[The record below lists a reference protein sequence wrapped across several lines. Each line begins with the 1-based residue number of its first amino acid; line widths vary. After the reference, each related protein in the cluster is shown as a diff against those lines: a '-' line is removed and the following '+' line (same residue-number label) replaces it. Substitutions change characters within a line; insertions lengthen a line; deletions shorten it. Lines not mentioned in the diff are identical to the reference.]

1 MVQSLS
7 PGGGD
12 VRVDSLSGFLDVV
25 PEAEGIPAN
34 DEDLDNVI
42 SENSVTLADPGVD
55 PSLPLCISV
64 ADEDVKKQANHAV
77 PGVPVQAVDRTG
89 DLVKQAALEVDN
101 PPVIETT
108 LMNDYAGTM
117 DDYAGTSHVQEER
130 HNPVS
135 NGIPGRSSYL
145 ITSLTCLYPH
155 GIETVRSDI
164 LYWYSDW

>member
-64 ADEDVKKQANHAV
+64 ADEDVKKQA
-77 PGVPVQAVDRTG
+77 
-89 DLVKQAALEVDN
+89 
-101 PPVIETT
+101 I
-108 LMNDYAGTM
+108 
-117 DDYAGTSHVQEER
+117 QE
-130 HNPVS
+130 NSPVS
-135 NGIPGRSSYL
+135 SGIPGRSSYL